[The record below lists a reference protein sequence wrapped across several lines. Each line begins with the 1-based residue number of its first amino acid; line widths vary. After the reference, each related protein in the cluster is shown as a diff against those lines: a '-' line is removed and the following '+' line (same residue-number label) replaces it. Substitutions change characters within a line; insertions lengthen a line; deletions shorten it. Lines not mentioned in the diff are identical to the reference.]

1 MRIAIYYNLPSGGAK
16 RLIHETTR
24 RLSEEHKFD
33 VYSLSTANHE
43 FCDLRPFAN
52 RYTIYPFKPS
62 SLLSS
67 PFGRLNQAI
76 RLLELRRLQR
86 LQKEIS
92 RAIRGS
98 NYDLLLCHPCQFE
111 SAPSVLN
118 YLESIPKVYYCH
130 EPLRVYY
137 EEMPYRPYRV
147 NSRRRELLDKV
158 DPLPGLYYRTLSRD
172 DWRNIHRADA
182 VLVNSNFN
190 GQAVKRIYGID
201 CRVSYPGV
209 DIETFNPK
217 MLEKEH
223 IVLSVGS
230 LTPLKGFDFL
240 IQALN
245 CLPAASRPRLV
256 IASNF
261 QNPDEK
267 TYLEALAV
275 EHQVQVEFLSD
286 ISDATLVSLYNRA
299 RVTLY
304 APIREPFG
312 LVPLES
318 LACGTPVVA
327 VREGG
332 VQETMIDGQ
341 TGFLAERDTK
351 QFADAVQ
358 RLLSDPGLAARC
370 GDFGREYVRSHWTWE
385 IATRAL
391 ESHLSDQVGSSNAG

>member
-1 MRIAIYYNLPSGGAK
+1 
-16 RLIHETTR
+16 
-24 RLSEEHKFD
+24 
-33 VYSLSTANHE
+33 
-43 FCDLRPFAN
+43 
-52 RYTIYPFKPS
+52 
-62 SLLSS
+62 
-67 PFGRLNQAI
+67 
-76 RLLELRRLQR
+76 
-86 LQKEIS
+86 
-92 RAIRGS
+92 
-98 NYDLLLCHPCQFE
+98 
-111 SAPSVLN
+111 
-118 YLESIPKVYYCH
+118 
-130 EPLRVYY
+130 
-137 EEMPYRPYRV
+137 
-147 NSRRRELLDKV
+147 
-158 DPLPGLYYRTLSRD
+158 
-172 DWRNIHRADA
+172 